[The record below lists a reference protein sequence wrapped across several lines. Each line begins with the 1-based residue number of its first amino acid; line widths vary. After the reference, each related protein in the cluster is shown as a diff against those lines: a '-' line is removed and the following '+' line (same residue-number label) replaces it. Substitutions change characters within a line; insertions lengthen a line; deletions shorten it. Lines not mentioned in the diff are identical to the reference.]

1 MIAGN
6 TAIRDIEKEGLGE
19 TNKMTLSM
27 DDHVQSHIVKVLT
40 ENYKYPLE
48 STIREAASNAYDSH
62 IMSNKIDT
70 PFHVKLYRNQT
81 GDYNLDIE
89 DFGLGLDEEGF
100 NKYYMKLGNSTKR
113 GVAGVLGFY
122 GCGCKAA
129 LSYTDKYEVVCR
141 KDGWERKFLIFKGE
155 EYPESTKIYEKETT
169 ESNGVLVRTVVGRWD
184 YSEARNAIKEQLCY
198 FPIAFIQIEGDNFN
212 YNEAKIFENDLFSWS
227 EIYPDRELHI
237 NFGKVR
243 YPIDFKILKINPI
256 HIPVGIKINPDG
268 VINPFFNRESL
279 EYTKEA
285 KDIILGK
292 IKEVANYFVSKYNE
306 QLPDEYDL
314 LDVFRNINET
324 EKYITLADTTFT
336 INELIPYSDI
346 SLKELKIKGIN
357 IKTPKFYYDLRSDL
371 LDEYETLVD
380 YNRGKWGIKHVKTNH
395 NYNDLLI
402 GVKHIEV
409 DKIPT
414 GNVKKYLLNKYR
426 DNRVLFIKKSNTRR
440 LGSVYNTKWDSID
453 YRNVLNL
460 AMELDPITKKTDKSK
475 FRPLIQE
482 WQFVEN
488 QFKSL
493 IINESWVEETKSYQ
507 EWLAKHK
514 EQQKNNRKSGIYS
527 GNHKVLNKQ
536 KGEVTLGMVV
546 SKEIGSGY
554 KIDKQTFKI
563 EEFHR
568 IPKIT
573 ICFGEV
579 QKDRAKNF
587 YNLLNKKFNVCV
599 VGKNEFNKIKDK
611 HNIMTEK
618 QWKDSKSFK
627 RIMTSV
633 KYGDLIKEFDTL
645 FDRDDIEII
654 KDLVSPLYKDVQ
666 ILQNYKDKNG
676 KRINNDILDELLAAA
691 EEHNLYDYEFSDIYN
706 RVKEGIKKYEFINLI
721 EKPNSWNEKSKKK
734 VKTLIGQLLYHQKM
748 YHNLHE
754 NIEIELKPIVKEEEP
769 ILEEQLETA

>member
-1 MIAGN
+1 MSLD
-6 TAIRDIEKEGLGE
+6 R
-19 TNKMTLSM
+19 
-27 DDHVQSHIVKVLT
+27 
-40 ENYKYPLE
+40 
-48 STIREAASNAYDSH
+48 NATF
-62 IMSNKIDT
+62 I
-70 PFHVKLYRNQT
+70 
-81 GDYNLDIE
+81 
-89 DFGLGLDEEGF
+89 
-100 NKYYMKLGNSTKR
+100 
-113 GVAGVLGFY
+113 
-122 GCGCKAA
+122 
-129 LSYTDKYEVVCR
+129 CR
-141 KDGWERKFLIFKGE
+141 KDKIERKFIAYQGSEFM
-155 EYPESTKIYEKETT
+155 EYDLLYEKST
-169 ESNGVLVRTVVGRWD
+169 EEENGVICELNIDGWSEFIKFKDKAKEKLAYYDTVVLIIDDQIINNNIIRSEKWQYSQLSHANTVHLCLKDVYYKID
-184 YSEARNAIKEQLCY
+184 YDKLGIKPINI
-198 FPIAFIQIEGDNFN
+198 PIALRFN
-212 YNEAKIFENDLFSWS
+212 LNDGLQPTPS
-227 EIYPDRELHI
+227 
-237 NFGKVR
+237 
-243 YPIDFKILKINPI
+243 
-256 HIPVGIKINPDG
+256 
-268 VINPFFNRESL
+268 RESL
-279 EYTKEA
+279 IWNIHTINLIKNT
-285 KDIILGK
+285 
-292 IKEVANYFVSKYNE
+292 IKEVADYFVSKYNE

-336 INELIPYSDI
+336 INELIPYSDV
-346 SLKELKIKGIN
+346 SPKELKIKGIN

-380 YNRGKWGIKHVKTNH
+380 YNKGKWGIKHVKTNH

-426 DNRVLFIKKSNTRR
+426 DNRIYFIKKTNTRR

-460 AMELDPITKKTDKSK
+460 AMEIDPITQKTNKSK

-493 IINESWVEETKSYQ
+493 IINETWVEETKSYQ

-573 ICFGEV
+573 ICFGEI
-579 QKDRAKNF
+579 QKDRAKDF
-587 YNLLNKKFNVCV
+587 YDLLQSKFNVCV

-654 KDLVSPLYKDVQ
+654 KDLVSPLYEDVQ

-691 EEHNLYDYEFSDIYN
+691 EEHNLYDYEFSDVYN

-721 EKPNSWNEKSKKK
+721 EKPNSWNEESKKK
-734 VKTLIGQLLYHQKM
+734 IKTLIGQLLYHQKM